1 LRLAPLAAIVP
12 NAILAISIASV
23 IALAHMAWLVHLT
36 FTIVELFPAKAAG
49 LVAAGSGCGGMVSS
63 EIIACFVAHQG
74 YLQEAVL

>member
-1 LRLAPLAAIVP
+1 
-12 NAILAISIASV
+12 
-23 IALAHMAWLVHLT
+23 MAWLVHLT